1 MSNYI
6 KPNTKI
12 IIVSAQHI
20 MKTVSGVDG
29 LNFNPSDTTD
39 GMDAKGGFLWDED
52 EDDDPMGTPSFDV
65 WEE

>member
-1 MSNYI
+1 MVRSI
-6 KPNTKI
+6 LT
-12 IIVSAQHI
+12 
-20 MKTVSGVDG
+20 SGVDG

-52 EDDDPMGTPSFDV
+52 EDDDPMGAPSFDA